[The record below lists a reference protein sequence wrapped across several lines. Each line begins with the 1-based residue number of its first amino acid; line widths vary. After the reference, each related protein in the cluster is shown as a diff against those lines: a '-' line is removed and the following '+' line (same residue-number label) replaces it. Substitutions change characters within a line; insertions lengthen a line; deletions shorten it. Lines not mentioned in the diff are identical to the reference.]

1 MLNIGEKVE
10 ADAGYRGEE
19 NVRIPSDYVSKSDK
33 RAKNKARARHETVNA
48 RLKDWKCLSST
59 YRHRIQ
65 SHKYVFKAVAVC
77 TQLSFENGEPPF
89 QVRY

>member
-1 MLNIGEKVE
+1 MLNADEKVE
-10 ADAGYRGEE
+10 ADAGYRGEA
-19 NVRIPSDYVSKSDK
+19 NVRIPTDYVSKSDK

-48 RLKDWKCLSST
+48 RFKDWKVLSCT

-65 SHKYVFKAVAVC
+65 THKYVFKAVAVC

-89 QVRY
+89 KVHY